1 MKSKNEEYTK
11 IFGKNHGLET
21 YEDTKTTYTL
31 ADFNAQDS
39 VWNSPKAYQ
48 AIYDD
53 TLLKSPAS
61 TNDDAGEV
69 TSSSAQ

>member
-1 MKSKNEEYTK
+1 MESKSEEYNH
-11 IFGKNHGLET
+11 IFGENHGLET

-31 ADFNAQDS
+31 ADFNAEGS

-53 TLLKSPAS
+53 TLLKRPANIS
-61 TNDDAGEV
+61 DDAGEV
-69 TSSSAQ
+69 IPLSAQ

>member
-1 MKSKNEEYTK
+1 VKSESEKYND
-11 IFGKNHGLET
+11 IFGENHGLET

-39 VWNSPKAYQ
+39 VWNSSIAYQ

-53 TLLKSPAS
+53 TLLKSPANIS
-61 TNDDAGEV
+61 DDADEV

>member
-1 MKSKNEEYTK
+1 MKSKSEKYND
-11 IFGKNHGLET
+11 IFGENHGLET

-31 ADFNAQDS
+31 ADFNVQDS

-53 TLLKSPAS
+53 TVLKSIEKIS
-61 TNDDAGEV
+61 DDAGED
-69 TSSSAQ
+69 TASSTQ

>member
-1 MKSKNEEYTK
+1 MKSESEKYND
-11 IFGKNHGLET
+11 IFGENHGLET

-39 VWNSPKAYQ
+39 VWNSSIAYQ

-53 TLLKSPAS
+53 TLLKSPANIS
-61 TNDDAGEV
+61 DDADEV